1 MLEACVASQMRVTET
16 SVARTLKLLK
26 KFDEETLLK
35 MQETDLLRLTQLGN
49 KVQPLNTQ
57 NWELEKEISELDAKI
72 ANLLSLRNRKGG
84 SSVSARPNRGEETSN
99 ASPFDGGPN
108 KQELFEQMFALLVH
122 EPRYL
127 AALSHHCPKVDCE
140 DFVKTV
146 VVDLFGGRPGLE
158 VLELRMFEESMRM
171 EFARCQRGE
180 DMGSLFRSGT
190 ASMQMLKE
198 YALQGSGK
206 EVIRRILDEPI
217 KSLVEHDL
225 NLEVESIRMY
235 KEFIRKYEKDTQ
247 KKWPH
252 DREVSTAEEAFNKKY
267 IQKLYRPRVK
277 QLEFVAEHFLK
288 CVITKHDQLPW
299 GVRWICMKLAEL
311 GQEYFPDASPY
322 QWGSIVG
329 GFLFLRLLNPAIIGP
344 QFFNILDKKPSKN
357 TGRTLQFTAKILMK
371 LLNGTQFNEIHMVHL
386 NEFMQRKKEVVQSF
400 IVKLISVPDLQHRMD
415 MYRLMKH
422 NRQSRVKIQTTYN
435 QVILMHRLLVD
446 NKSVWSDPNDPM
458 LKILFQLGPYIPR
471 EQRWKRADNRIV
483 TLHLA
488 VPDSFLENDENTGGG
503 MPDSFFQIGH
513 QDDVLRDTF
522 NTLQNFALGVNI
534 DDYDIL
540 AKDRGFHQFLE
551 KVTEMDNEDSQAA
564 LCVLESLEQAVDHIQ
579 RSQGIEMDTTR
590 FLIQYTEQL
599 RNFRGS
605 VKKLASHTKN
615 VEKAYRYIRKH
626 NKFLHQKLR
635 SYQTVFNNIHESTV
649 KSKPRASGVPSEMT
663 QTHDQLDSR
672 GIILWVDPQYIER
685 AQTYCKY
692 TFRRI
697 NTGIYEIVVRAD
709 MRFFNIEVFQE
720 PIRIEMLELLEMQKR
735 HKDHLSVY
743 DIISLNVNLLIEFL
757 QQTFQDY

>member
-1 MLEACVASQMRVTET
+1 
-16 SVARTLKLLK
+16 
-26 KFDEETLLK
+26 
-35 MQETDLLRLTQLGN
+35 
-49 KVQPLNTQ
+49 
-57 NWELEKEISELDAKI
+57 
-72 ANLLSLRNRKGG
+72 
-84 SSVSARPNRGEETSN
+84 
-99 ASPFDGGPN
+99 
-108 KQELFEQMFALLVH
+108 
-122 EPRYL
+122 
-127 AALSHHCPKVDCE
+127 
-140 DFVKTV
+140 
-146 VVDLFGGRPGLE
+146 
-158 VLELRMFEESMRM
+158 
-171 EFARCQRGE
+171 
-180 DMGSLFRSGT
+180 
-190 ASMQMLKE
+190 
-198 YALQGSGK
+198 
-206 EVIRRILDEPI
+206 
-217 KSLVEHDL
+217 
-225 NLEVESIRMY
+225 
-235 KEFIRKYEKDTQ
+235 
-247 KKWPH
+247 
-252 DREVSTAEEAFNKKY
+252 
-267 IQKLYRPRVK
+267 
-277 QLEFVAEHFLK
+277 
-288 CVITKHDQLPW
+288 
-299 GVRWICMKLAEL
+299 
-311 GQEYFPDASPY
+311 
-322 QWGSIVG
+322 
-329 GFLFLRLLNPAIIGP
+329 
-344 QFFNILDKKPSKN
+344 
-357 TGRTLQFTAKILMK
+357 
-371 LLNGTQFNEIHMVHL
+371 
-386 NEFMQRKKEVVQSF
+386 
-400 IVKLISVPDLQHRMD
+400 
-415 MYRLMKH
+415 
-422 NRQSRVKIQTTYN
+422 
-435 QVILMHRLLVD
+435 
-446 NKSVWSDPNDPM
+446 M

-471 EQRWKRADNRIV
+471 EQRWKRADNRMV